1 MMSIDSIATLLASLA
16 LLLLALNLSA
26 APKGSGL
33 PALHDF
39 QIANDA
45 AEVLFKGGAL
55 SEFAEYSRSDSQ
67 AVPDFVPAQL
77 ERITMLTGRCIALS
91 AGAEKEISTCPP
103 SHPVARTSRLVPHQ
117 GGVTKVYISMGP
129 KRGA

>member
-16 LLLLALNLSA
+16 LLLFAMHLSA

-33 PALHDF
+33 EAMHDF

-55 SEFAEYSRSDSQ
+55 SEFAEYAATGLQDAPDS
-67 AVPDFVPAQL
+67 VPAQL
-77 ERITMLTGRCIALS
+77 ERITMLTGRCIAL
-91 AGAEKEISTCPP
+91 AGAEKEISTCLP
-103 SHPVARTSRLVPHQ
+103 SHPIARTSRLVPH
-117 GGVTKVYISMGP
+117 GSGVTRVYVSMGP
-129 KRGA
+129 KRRA